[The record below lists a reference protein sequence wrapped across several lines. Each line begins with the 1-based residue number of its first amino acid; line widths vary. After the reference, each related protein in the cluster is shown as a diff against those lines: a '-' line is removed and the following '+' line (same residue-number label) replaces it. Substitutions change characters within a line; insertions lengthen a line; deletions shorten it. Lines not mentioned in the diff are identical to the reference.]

1 MCNYDTER
9 REGGCPTFPL
19 LTQIWS
25 KLNHTLKHLSLQQDY
40 QSRADTDPNL
50 STSDTCLNLG
60 GIWTVE
66 HGTVAIQERSHN
78 TFSHCLFR
86 WHCVFL
92 QERSE
97 AAWETQQKKYREKTS
112 FLRRISQS
120 LLLDLG
126 TILMWSLSYAF
137 PVISKKLLWYGVKAL
152 GRGAAKTC

>member
-1 MCNYDTER
+1 MCNYDTEK

-19 LTQIWS
+19 LTQIWG

-40 QSRADTDPNL
+40 QTQADTDPNL
-50 STSDTCLNLG
+50 SASDTCLNLG

-78 TFSHCLFR
+78 TFSPSVQTALCSAGER
-86 WHCVFL
+86 WSSLGNTAEEL
-92 QERSE
+92 QE
-97 AAWETQQKKYREKTS
+97 KIP

-126 TILMWSLSYAF
+126 TVLMWSLSYAF
-137 PVISKKLLWYGVKAL
+137 HVISKKLLWYSVRAL
-152 GRGAAKTC
+152 GRYAAKTC

>member
-1 MCNYDTER
+1 MCNCGTER
-9 REGGCPTFPL
+9 REDGCPTFPL
-19 LTQIWS
+19 LTQIWG

-40 QSRADTDPNL
+40 QSQADTDPSL
-50 STSDTCLNLG
+50 SASDTCLKLG

-66 HGTVAIQERSHN
+66 HGTVAVQERSHN

-86 WHCVFL
+86 WHCVLL
-92 QERSE
+92 QVRGE
-97 AAWETQQKKYREKTS
+97 AVWETQQKKYRKKIP

-137 PVISKKLLWYGVKAL
+137 HVISNKLLWYGVRAL
-152 GRGAAKTC
+152 GRCAAKTC